1 MIAAIDNFGEAYLS
15 VLQTNNNQYTYSEFV
30 SELVMI
36 LDSDRS
42 DWRDDTIWLVD
53 GAKMH
58 TAETVKKIY

>member
-36 LDSDRS
+36 LDSDRP
-42 DWRDDTIWLVD
+42 DWRDNTIWLVD

-58 TAETVKKIY
+58 TTDIV